1 MTALTNGARVMVLG
15 APADQGVPLVAA
27 LERRGFAVSAG
38 VRRPDALA
46 GTPVAH
52 LPAVEAN
59 IMDPA
64 SLERAFAGHDAL
76 AMHLPFEFDRDRA
89 AQFGRNIA
97 AGAAA
102 ADLKKIV
109 FNTSC
114 FVADHDLDLSAH
126 DGRRDIER
134 ALEDTGIPCVFIEPV
149 VFMDNIVRV
158 WAKPSIVNHGIFA
171 YSAAPDLKISWV
183 CLDDVAACMAAALAT
198 DAADGRHVP
207 VGGPEALVGDEVA
220 ERLSEAAGK
229 PVRFQ
234 SLSPDEFAAR
244 MSELVTGSREVAPL
258 SIYDGMAKFY
268 RFYNDQPVSPLV
280 VDPDANRKLLG
291 VEPTPMRDWLKRQ
304 DWTKAY

>member
-1 MTALTNGARVMVLG
+1 MSLAKVLVLG
-15 APADQGVPLVAA
+15 APADQGIPLVAA

-38 VRRPDALA
+38 VRRADALK

-52 LPAVEAN
+52 LPAIATD

-76 AMHLPFEFDRDRA
+76 AMHLPFEFDRARA
-89 AQFGRNIA
+89 AQFGRNVA
-97 AGAAA
+97 AGATAA
-102 ADLKKIV
+102 GLKKIV

-114 FVADHDLDLSAH
+114 FVADHDLALSAH

-134 ALEDTGIPCVFIEPV
+134 ALEETGIPCVFIEPV

-158 WAKPSIVNHGIFA
+158 WAKPSIVNRGIFG
-171 YSAAPDLKISWV
+171 YPAAPELRISWV
-183 CLDDVAACMAAALAT
+183 CLDDVAECMAAALTT

-207 VGGPEALVGDEVA
+207 VGGPETLVGDEVA
-220 ERLSEAAGK
+220 ERLSEAAGR

-244 MSELVTGSREVAPL
+244 MSELVTGSREVTPL

-268 RFYNDQPVSPLV
+268 RFYNDQPVSPLM
-280 VDPDANRKLLG
+280 VDAEANRRLLG
-291 VEPTPMRDWLKRQ
+291 VEPTPMRDWLARH
-304 DWTKAY
+304 DWSRA